1 MGLSEQE
8 ITSALLA
15 KVSKLGQDQEDV
27 NYGLLCGIVTE
38 PSSATEVSDNAT
50 QCFEHGSLREKL
62 QEFAV
67 TQLTC
72 CIMQC
77 TVLGRPH
84 TGFVCACV
92 TVGVY
97 VCGLWFNLYI

>member
-1 MGLSEQE
+1 MCVCVCVCAWCVCVCMLNVCTCTRQLVSLQSFETSYESLKALIVGLSEQE

-50 QCFEHGSLREKL
+50 HCF
-62 QEFAV
+62 
-67 TQLTC
+67 
-72 CIMQC
+72 
-77 TVLGRPH
+77 
-84 TGFVCACV
+84 
-92 TVGVY
+92 
-97 VCGLWFNLYI
+97 